1 MERKI
6 HPSATSK
13 PKREFTSSSL
23 TKPMTSQSKCK
34 AHPASSGTKTA
45 TPPSIHSTSDQ
56 EASFG
61 MNFESTAQLQPAF
74 ATALHVAKQQ
84 TQSSRLLSLPAEIL
98 DMTLDYIFSTLD
110 LSLSTYTHSLTVV
123 QATPKF
129 RKTVPFYFM
138 SVADSDTWPSRNMEP
153 CLRPWRLRKMYLAIR
168 DYMNN
173 HPEETK
179 KFSHFADYSF
189 KYQPIISPGWFN
201 SKYDVLLLRNRSEG
215 FAHKK
220 TLMLTNDHLKSLAI
234 ERTVLDPDDD
244 LSWSIRHLFHELNE
258 ICIGGSSL
266 GPGIHHGLT
275 PLESLQSL
283 TLLLPTKHEII
294 VFTKASKLEAGRWA
308 VSLDTAS
315 EQFREEMG
323 HSWANVTWRVILGHD
338 QQSKISPREMMST
351 WGSDW
356 KRWHNAKER
365 LGRNDPK
372 VGQSWKTRLWD
383 MDAEFYQ
390 YSPGTWGKVEN
401 GDRRIYWGE
410 SP

>member
-153 CLRPWRLRKMYLAIR
+153 CLRPWR
-168 DYMNN
+168 
-173 HPEETK
+173 
-179 KFSHFADYSF
+179 
-189 KYQPIISPGWFN
+189 
-201 SKYDVLLLRNRSEG
+201 V
-215 FAHKK
+215 
-220 TLMLTNDHLKSLAI
+220 
-234 ERTVLDPDDD
+234 
-244 LSWSIRHLFHELNE
+244 
-258 ICIGGSSL
+258 
-266 GPGIHHGLT
+266 
-275 PLESLQSL
+275 
-283 TLLLPTKHEII
+283 
-294 VFTKASKLEAGRWA
+294 
-308 VSLDTAS
+308 
-315 EQFREEMG
+315 
-323 HSWANVTWRVILGHD
+323 
-338 QQSKISPREMMST
+338 
-351 WGSDW
+351 
-356 KRWHNAKER
+356 
-365 LGRNDPK
+365 K
-372 VGQSWKTRLWD
+372 VGVLSNTSRL
-383 MDAEFYQ
+383 
-390 YSPGTWGKVEN
+390 K
-401 GDRRIYWGE
+401 IYELSQRLLIYGCRLPCTSCAKCIWLSE
-410 SP
+410 TT